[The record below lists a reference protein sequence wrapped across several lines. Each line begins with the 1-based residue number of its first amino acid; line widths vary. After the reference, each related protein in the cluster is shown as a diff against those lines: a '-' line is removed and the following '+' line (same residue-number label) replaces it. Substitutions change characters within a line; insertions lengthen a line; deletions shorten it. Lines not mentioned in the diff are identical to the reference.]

1 MPAGRIGKQVQ
12 DLRGT
17 AAVMAE
23 FRFKYATVPC
33 MGRRDRNDDARAGRP
48 ALLFESL
55 PVPPGRT
62 AVGTW
67 RGPRGG
73 RTKRLRGKTMV
84 HRVLACFV
92 FVRAFDGL
100 QFRFSP
106 WHSDENTYVFLRQPG
121 AARGRR

>member
-23 FRFKYATVPC
+23 FRSSYATVPC
-33 MGRRDRNDDARAGRP
+33 MGRQDRNADARAGRP

-55 PVPPGRT
+55 PVPPGGT
-62 AVGTW
+62 AVGTG

-92 FVRAFDGL
+92 FVRAFFAFL
-100 QFRFSP
+100 AERVRF
-106 WHSDENTYVFLRQPG
+106 FLRWIVG
-121 AARGRR
+121 SGLERGLV